1 MHMKRREFITFLAGA
16 TVCNSNAWGQGTQR
30 VRRIGVLQTL
40 GPDSAEYKR
49 RLSALK
55 EGLQDLGWLEGRN
68 IIFELRSAVG
78 QMERL
83 PGLAAELVAANVD
96 VIVTAGVELIQAARN
111 ASASIPIV
119 MPSVGDAVGAGLIAS
134 LAHPGGNITGL
145 TLVASEQSTKRFEFM
160 KAIVPDLERVGIIW
174 NAANV
179 SHRLQ
184 FEQLEPAAQVLK
196 VTFDSLPARDTADIE
211 KALKATFKKGS
222 QAIFTMD
229 DGLIQSNASRIV
241 ELATRERIPVVGEF
255 RNLAE
260 AGAILSYS
268 PNILLMWR
276 HSATFIDKI
285 FKGEKA
291 GDLPVEQPTTF
302 LFVLNLKTAKTLGLA
317 VPPTLLALADEVIE

>member
-1 MHMKRREFITFLAGA
+1 
-16 TVCNSNAWGQGTQR
+16 
-30 VRRIGVLQTL
+30 
-40 GPDSAEYKR
+40 
-49 RLSALK
+49 
-55 EGLQDLGWLEGRN
+55 
-68 IIFELRSAVG
+68 
-78 QMERL
+78 
-83 PGLAAELVAANVD
+83 
-96 VIVTAGVELIQAARN
+96 
-111 ASASIPIV
+111 
-119 MPSVGDAVGAGLIAS
+119 
-134 LAHPGGNITGL
+134 
-145 TLVASEQSTKRFEFM
+145 
-160 KAIVPDLERVGIIW
+160 
-174 NAANV
+174 
-179 SHRLQ
+179 
-184 FEQLEPAAQVLK
+184 VLK
-196 VTFDSLPARDTADIE
+196 VTFDSLPARNTADIE
-211 KALKATFKKGS
+211 KALEATFKKGS

-229 DGLIQSNASRIV
+229 DRLIQSNASRII

>member
-1 MHMKRREFITFLAGA
+1 MKRREFIALLVGA
-16 TVCNSNAWGQGTQR
+16 TVCNSTAWGQGTQR
-30 VRRIGVLQTL
+30 IRRIGVLQTL
-40 GPDSAEYKR
+40 GPNSPEYKR
-49 RLSALK
+49 RLGALR
-55 EGLQDLGWLEGRN
+55 EGLQDLGWVEGRN
-68 IIFELRSAVG
+68 IIFELRSADG

-83 PGLAAELVAANVD
+83 PNLAAELAAANVD
-96 VIVTAGVELIQAARN
+96 IIVTAGVDIQAARN
-111 ASASIPIV
+111 ASTSTPIV
-119 MPSVGDAVGAGLIAS
+119 MPSVGDAVGAGLITS

-160 KAIVPDLERVGIIW
+160 KTIIPDLERVGIIW
-174 NAANV
+174 NAANI

-184 FEQLEPAAQVLK
+184 FEHLEPAAEVLK
-196 VTFDSLPARDTADIE
+196 VTFDSLPVRNTADIE
-211 KALKATFKKGS
+211 KGLEATFKKGS

-229 DGLIQSNASRIV
+229 DGLIQSNASRII

-276 HSATFIDKI
+276 HSASFIDKI

-302 LFVLNLKTAKTLGLA
+302 LFVLNLKTAKTLGLV